1 MRAVVQRVSRAEV
14 RVDGKVTGRIGR
26 GLAVLLGVS
35 RDDTERDGDYL
46 LDRIVGLRIFPDAE
60 GKMNLGLE
68 QVGGELL
75 VVSQFTLYGDTR
87 RGRRPSFVE
96 AAPPER
102 AVALY
107 DRFVAAARA
116 RGLTVGTGV
125 FQAMM
130 EVELVNDGPVTLVV
144 ESKESGVRSQESGK
158 PGPTLATVPT
168 PTLTPDS

>member
-14 RVDGKVTGRIGR
+14 RVDGEVTGRIGL

-96 AAPPER
+96 AAPPEL

-107 DRFVAAARA
+107 DRFVEAARS

-130 EVELVNDGPVTLVV
+130 DVELVNDGPVTILVNS
-144 ESKESGVRSQESGK
+144 ER
-158 PGPTLATVPT
+158 
-168 PTLTPDS
+168 